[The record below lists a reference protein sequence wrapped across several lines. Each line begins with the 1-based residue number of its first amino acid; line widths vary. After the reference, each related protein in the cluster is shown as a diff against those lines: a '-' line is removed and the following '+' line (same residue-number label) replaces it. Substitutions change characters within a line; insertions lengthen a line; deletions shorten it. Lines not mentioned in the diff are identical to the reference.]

1 MKIEPNHLSKFPH
14 FGIGEASTKG
24 DRALP
29 ASPIEC
35 KHQDIFLEQ
44 DIAVLSISGLAA
56 FP

>member
-1 MKIEPNHLSKFPH
+1 MNIEQTHSSKFPH
-14 FGIGEASTKG
+14 FAIDEAGTARSPL
-24 DRALP
+24 AA

-35 KHQDIFLEQ
+35 KHQDIFWEQ